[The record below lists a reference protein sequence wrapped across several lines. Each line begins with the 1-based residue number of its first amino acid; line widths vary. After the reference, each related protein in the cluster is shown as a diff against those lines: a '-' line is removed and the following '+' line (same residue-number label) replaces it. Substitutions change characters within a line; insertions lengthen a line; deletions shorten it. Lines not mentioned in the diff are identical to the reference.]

1 MHTYDYEADWRP
13 YVFPES
19 SAKLAA
25 LEDIQQR
32 YPCVDLSRRKL
43 EAGGMPVWTDGHTAC
58 LNTRDE
64 MTLGIGFTGAGKSR
78 RGVAPTI
85 AMLAK
90 AGENI
95 VAIDVKGELSTGALA
110 RHVRGVLEENHYK
123 TVFFDLRGF
132 RGDGFNP
139 LLAPYRHYR
148 QGNVGEA
155 MRMLHEIFNGMAH
168 DFFSSNADPFWASEA
183 VLCLVAFTCVLFAAV
198 KEEAL
203 VHMLSLAMLLNDD
216 GCEVIDRIK
225 RALCLPNIVNSSLN
239 SILSMSSKTRMSVVA
254 TAYSMIQPFVVSE
267 PLMRMSSC
275 TTFSVEEMLHRKCA
289 VFIIVPDEVDS
300 YDTFVGIL
308 ISQMCADLVQLA
320 YKNGG
325 SLPIRTN
332 FICDEFTQYT
342 IPNMGRNISAHRS
355 RNIRWYLWC
364 QGLEQLRAAYPKDAS
379 VILENC
385 VNLYFMNSP
394 DFSMLKYL
402 SERSG
407 ELVEANGVV
416 RPFLRVQDLQSLK
429 RTTAYT
435 ETYFSAPGVQFVT
448 RLPDISQYASL
459 QYPDKRYPIPCRLP
473 EQPIRTFSPNLLQE
487 DYIFNTINAN
497 LPKGRIVR

>member
-25 LEDIQQR
+25 LEDIRQR

-64 MTLGIGFTGAGKSR
+64 MTLGVGFTGAGKSR

-183 VLCLVAFTCVLFAAV
+183 ILCLVAFTCVLFAAV

-225 RALCLPNIVNSSLN
+225 RALCLPDIVTSSLN

-254 TAYSMIQPFVVSE
+254 TAYSMIQPFVVNE

-325 SLPIRTN
+325 SLPSRTN

-385 VNLYFMNSP
+385 ANLYFMNSP

-407 ELVEANGVV
+407 EQVEANGVV

-429 RTTAYT
+429 KTNTYT
-435 ETYFSAPGVQFVT
+435 ETYFSAPGIQFVT
-448 RLPDISQYASL
+448 RLPDVSQYASL
-459 QYPDKRYPIPCRLP
+459 QYPDKRYTIPCKLP
-473 EQPIRTFSPNLLQE
+473 GRPVRTVSPNLLQE
-487 DYIFNTINAN
+487 SYLIHTINID
-497 LPKGRIVR
+497 LPEGRIVR

>member
-1 MHTYDYEADWRP
+1 MHRYDYEADWRP
-13 YVFPES
+13 YVFP
-19 SAKLAA
+19 KPTAA
-25 LEDIQQR
+25 LATLENIRQR

-58 LNTRDE
+58 LNTRNE
-64 MTLGIGFTGAGKSR
+64 MTLVIGFTGAGKSR
-78 RGVAPTI
+78 RSVAPTVI
-85 AMLAK
+85 MQAK
-90 AGENI
+90 AGENMI
-95 VAIDVKGELSTGALA
+95 IYDVKGELTTGSLA
-110 RHVRGVLEENHYK
+110 REVRGALEENDYK
-123 TVFFDLRGF
+123 TVFFDFRSF
-132 RGDGFNP
+132 RGDGFDP
-139 LLAPYRHYR
+139 LLTPYRHYR
-148 QGNVGEA
+148 QGNTGEA
-155 MRMLHEIFNGMAH
+155 IRMLHEIFSGLGH

-183 VLCLVAFTCVLFAAV
+183 ILCLVAFTCALFAAV

-203 VHMLSLAMLLNDD
+203 IHMLSLAMLLNEE
-216 GCEVIDRIK
+216 GCNMMEGIK
-225 RALCLPNIVNSSLN
+225 TFLALPDIVVSSLN

-254 TAYSMIQPFVVSE
+254 TAYSMIQPFVVNE
-267 PLMRMSSC
+267 PLMRMCSC
-275 TTFSVEEMLHRKCA
+275 TTFSVEEMLHQKCA

-308 ISQMCADLVQLA
+308 ISQMCAELVQLA

-385 VNLYFMNSP
+385 ANLYFMNSP
-394 DFSMLKYL
+394 DYSMLKYL

-407 ELVEANGVV
+407 ELVDIGGVV
-416 RPFLRVQDLQSLK
+416 RPLLRVQDLQSLK
-429 RTTAYT
+429 KTKAYT
-435 ETYFSAPGVQFVT
+435 ETYFSTPGVQFVT
-448 RLPDISQYASL
+448 RLPDISQYAGL
-459 QYPDKRYPIPCRLP
+459 QYPDKRYTIPCKLP
-473 EQPIRTFSPNLLQE
+473 EQPVRTASPNVLQ
-487 DYIFNTINAN
+487 DAYLFSAMDVD
-497 LPKGRIVR
+497 LPEGGAAR